1 MSSVDFSFVFCL
13 HLTTI
18 QKPQAMSLLKTAE
31 KFVAAVVR
39 SRIFKAHLRLFPPS
53 HVGGYFFNGLL
64 WQLHHP
70 IKPLRIL
77 AACRVHYRC
86 RKVGRRHERF
96 KVVPIGVTQVRFE
109 LHAVGL
115 SGLRAP
121 GYVRNATGESD
132 RLEDWRV
139 GEGNQISYD
148 PRSAV
153 SRTFC
158 QYQEAVGR
166 AGYDSGKNLVG

>member
-1 MSSVDFSFVFCL
+1 MSSVDFSFVFRL

-31 KFVAAVVR
+31 KFVAAEVR
-39 SRIFKAHLRLFPPS
+39 RRIFKAHLRLFPPS

-64 WQLHHP
+64 WQLEHA
-70 IKPLRIL
+70 IKPLCIP
-77 AACRVHYRC
+77 ADCRVQDRC
-86 RKVGRRHERF
+86 RNVGRGHDRVKIEPVH
-96 KVVPIGVTQVRFE
+96 VAQLSFE

-148 PRSAV
+148 
-153 SRTFC
+153 
-158 QYQEAVGR
+158 
-166 AGYDSGKNLVG
+166 